1 VTINGVGLADGFGEL
16 METLPDG
23 FGYVPDSVT
32 SSTAGAAIDEDVS
45 GQTVTFTVV
54 GVDSLAYRVTVGS
67 DVMDGLFSVTI
78 SSVGLTDGFGE
89 VVETLPAGFSYVP
102 NSVTSSTQGAAVDD
116 EVSDQTVT
124 FTIVGVDSLAYR
136 VTVGSD
142 VGDGQHT
149 FSGVLKKRSGTD
161 TIGGDTSVTVMV
173 PEPPVGGVS
182 RSLPADPVAPDEEFS
197 VTINGVGLADGFG
210 ELMETLPDGFGYVPD
225 SVTSSTPGAAVD
237 DEVSD
242 QTVTLAGA
250 AIDEDVSGQ
259 TVTFTVVGHDCGS
272 GLVGVQGHRSRT
284 GSPSA
289 QT

>member
-1 VTINGVGLADGFGEL
+1 
-16 METLPDG
+16 
-23 FGYVPDSVT
+23 
-32 SSTAGAAIDEDVS
+32 
-45 GQTVTFTVV
+45 
-54 GVDSLAYRVTVGS
+54 
-67 DVMDGLFSVTI
+67 
-78 SSVGLTDGFGE
+78 

-225 SVTSSTPGAAVD
+225 SVTSST
-237 DEVSD
+237 
-242 QTVTLAGA
+242 AGA

-289 QT
+289 RTLGMVCTLSPAF